1 VTRLPVRWRAE
12 HALQA
17 VAGLVVAGLL
27 VVMFYYPVA
36 TVLADAFLQQG
47 YGPLALVLDPLHAI
61 TTEVIHGILA
71 SPFFFGAA
79 HTLFED
85 PVVVPGDVATYTW
98 TVLQTARP
106 TLVDRLPFVVFVH
119 DAGHVSFGLF
129 GFTVYQALLSTILS
143 VIIGLPGA
151 WVLARF
157 EFPGRKTIRSL
168 TAVPFVMP
176 SIMVAVGFIAMF
188 GQQGTLNDGLRAL
201 HLPTINILYSLEII
215 VLAHAFYDAPLVARV
230 TAAAWETVDS
240 RMVESARSLG
250 ASDRTA
256 FKHVVLPQL
265 TPAILTGALLTFV
278 FSFLSFAI
286 VLTLGGL
293 EYATVEVW
301 MYQSVRELKFQQ
313 AAGIGVLETTLS
325 LAVTYAYLRYE
336 SKQTTTRA
344 AHPPARKRLFERF
357 SLDRLAVAG
366 IALFAIILFVG
377 PVVSM
382 LLESVTGPQGFTL
395 RNYAFLLQ
403 RQTEAYSFQVKPL
416 TAVTNSLLFGVGCL
430 LLAVPM
436 GLLIAVL
443 STRGFRGR
451 KVIDALAMAP
461 FAVSGVVV
469 GLGLLRG
476 LVFGVTL
483 FGYRF
488 TVSGPVAIV
497 AAHAV
502 GSYPF
507 VVRNVA
513 PILGSLD
520 RQLVEAARSLGATRT
535 RALYDIELPLVA
547 SGILAGTAFAFAL
560 SVGEFDSTVILATGG
575 QGYTMPVAI
584 ERFIGRRLGP
594 ATAMGCVLLVVTAVS
609 FVVIDRVGEGFQRG

>member
-1 VTRLPVRWRAE
+1 VRLRPARRTTE
-12 HALQA
+12 YALQVLA
-17 VAGLVVAGLL
+17 FLSVAALL

-36 TVLADAFLQQG
+36 TVLADAVVSEG
-47 YGPLALVLDPLHAI
+47 YGLGSLVLDPLRAL
-61 TTEVIHGILA
+61 TATVLHGVLA
-71 SPFFFGAA
+71 SEFYFGAA
-79 HTLFED
+79 HTLFET
-85 PVVVPGDVATYTW
+85 PAAVPGGVATWLW
-98 TVLQTARP
+98 TFVTTAR
-106 TLVDRLPFVVFVH
+106 LAVVSRFPFVVLVH
-119 DAGHVSFGLF
+119 DAGSVSFGLF
-129 GFTVYQALLSTILS
+129 GFTFYQAVLSTLLSVL
-143 VIIGLPGA
+143 IGLPGA
-151 WVLARF
+151 WILARF
-157 EFPGRKTIRSL
+157 EFPGRATVRSL

-176 SIMVAVGFIAMF
+176 SIMVAVGFVAMF
-188 GQQGTLNDGLRAL
+188 GANGTVNDVLRAL
-201 HLPTINILYSLEII
+201 GLPTVELLYSLHII

-250 ASDRTA
+250 ASDRVA
-256 FKHVVLPQL
+256 FRHVVLPQL
-265 TPAILTGALLTFV
+265 QPAILTGALLTFV

-293 EYATVEVW
+293 QYATVEVW
-301 MYQSVRELKFQQ
+301 VYHSVRQLEFEQ
-313 AAGIGVLETTLS
+313 AAGIAVLETALS

-336 SKQTTTRA
+336 ARQTATRA
-344 AHPPARKRLFERF
+344 AHPPARRPIVGRLTVE
-357 SLDRLAVAG
+357 RLAVAAYAVV
-366 IALFAIILFVG
+366 ALVLFVG
-377 PVVSM
+377 PIASM
-382 LLESVTGPQGFTL
+382 LVESVTGPNGFTL
-395 RNYAFLLQ
+395 RNYAFLIA
-403 RQTEAYSFQVKPL
+403 RQVEGSSFQVKPL
-416 TAVTNSLLFGVGCL
+416 TAVRNSLLFGVGCL

-436 GLLIAVL
+436 GLLVAVL

-451 KVIDALAMAP
+451 KLVDALAMAP

-488 TVSGPVAIV
+488 TVTGPVAIV

-520 RQLVEAARSLGATRT
+520 QRLVEAARSLGASRA

-547 SGILAGTAFAFAL
+547 SGVLAGTAFAFAL
-560 SVGEFDSTVILATGG
+560 SIGEFDSTVILATGG

-594 ATAMGCVLLVVTAVS
+594 ATAMGCVLLVVTAAS
-609 FVVIDRVGEGFQRG
+609 FVVIDRIGEGFNRG